1 LSVEIAPTM
10 TSRFSRRRLTVA
22 RIITEV
28 SGPAVC
34 AVTGLLVVAIRNA
47 GSGVGAAWGGFAAL
61 FVAGIPMGYI
71 AKGVK
76 AGKWSDHHVAD
87 RTKRAVPLLI
97 ALASVA
103 VCAALLAAVDA
114 PQELVA
120 LVLAM
125 LAGLAVVLAVTHW
138 WKVSIH
144 AAVAGGLLGIFV
156 ILFGPWALLGLPML
170 AAVAWSRTVLDAH
183 TWPQVAVGALLGA
196 AVAAAVF
203 PPLR

>member
-1 LSVEIAPTM
+1 M
-10 TSRFSRRRLTVA
+10 
-22 RIITEV
+22 
-28 SGPAVC
+28 
-34 AVTGLLVVAIRNA
+34 IR
-47 GSGVGAAWGGFAAL
+47 AL

-97 ALASVA
+97 ALASVGG
-103 VCAALLAAVDA
+103 CAAVLAAVHA

-125 LAGLAVVLAVTHW
+125 LAGLAAVLAVTHW

-156 ILFGPWALLGLPML
+156 ILFGPWALLGLPLL

-183 TWPQVAVGALLGA
+183 TWPQVTVGALLGA